1 MHLPPE
7 QLPPQHWPF
16 EVHAS
21 LSAMHCVEE
30 HTLPSQR
37 TEQQSVFA
45 LQDEPP
51 DEHVVVLT
59 AQLPVESHT
68 PEQHIVPSEQ
78 GVPNTPHGLLASG
91 MPLPFLLLPH
101 AANKATRQTGSHQL
115 VLILVS
121 SPIRMRW

>member
-1 MHLPPE
+1 MLPE

-16 EVHAS
+16 EVHAP
-21 LSAMHCVEE
+21 LSATHCVDE

-51 DEHVVVLT
+51 AEHVVVLT
-59 AQLPVESHT
+59 VQAPVVSHV
-68 PEQHIVPSEQ
+68 PEQHIVPSVHA
-78 GVPNTPHGLLASG
+78 VPNTPHGLLASG

-101 AANKATRQTGSHQL
+101 AANNATRQTGSHQL
-115 VLILVS
+115 VLILVW
-121 SPIRMRW
+121 SPIQKRR